1 MPNVSRV
8 NGFRP
13 VKYLSG
19 APWNGAFRIY
29 ALPAAEGTATFV
41 GDLVKLYTGDTTD
54 VVNYPTVQRA
64 AASDACVG
72 VVVGFIPDYANLNA
86 APYRVA
92 STLRYAMVADDP
104 NLLFEAEEDGTTDPL
119 ELQDIGQNVN
129 FVATAGSTTT
139 GQSAM
144 VIDSDT
150 HAGTATLPLKI
161 MEAKRAADNELVVDG
176 QANTRWIVKINNHQL
191 AASTGT
197 AGV

>member
-1 MPNVSRV
+1 MANTSRP

-13 VKYLSG
+13 VKYMNG
-19 APWNGAFRIY
+19 APWNGAVRIY
-29 ALPAAEGTATFV
+29 AIPAAENTATYV

-64 AASDACVG
+64 AASDALVG
-72 VVVGFIPDYANLNA
+72 AVVGFVPDYSNLNA

-92 STLRYAMVADDP
+92 STLRLAMVCDDP
-104 NLLFEAEEDGTTDPL
+104 DVLFEAEEDGAVDPI
-119 ELQDIGQNVN
+119 ELQDLGQNIN

-139 GQSAM
+139 GQSGM

-150 HAGTATLPLKI
+150 HGTGATLPLKL
-161 MEAKRAADNELVVDG
+161 MEASRKADNELAVDG
-176 QANTRWIVKINNHQL
+176 QAATRWVVKINNHQL
-191 AASTGT
+191 AAGTGA

>member
-1 MPNVSRV
+1 MANVSRP

-19 APWNGAFRIY
+19 APWNGKFTIY
-29 ALPAAEGTATFV
+29 AIPAAEGTATFV
-41 GDLVKLYTGDTTD
+41 GDLVKLYSGDTTD

-64 AASDACVG
+64 AASDALIG
-72 VVVGFIPDYANLNA
+72 VVVGFVPDYSNLNA

-92 STLRYAMVADDP
+92 STLRLAMVADDP
-104 NLLFEAEEDGTTDPL
+104 ALLFEAEEDGVGDPL
-119 ELQDIGQNVN
+119 ELQDLGQNID

-144 VIDSDT
+144 VIDSST
-150 HAGTATLPLKI
+150 HATNATLPLKL
-161 MEAKRAADNELVVDG
+161 MEAKRSADNEILADG
-176 QANTRWIVKINNHQL
+176 QAATRWIVKINNHQL
-191 AASTGT
+191 GSHTGT